1 MFMKNR
7 DDERYKCVEMHCQNI
22 DNQGERSC
30 YQKTH
35 MERNKNPVY
44 DCYRAKKKNRDTQK
58 YIKNDNQETVETNNQ
73 TRIYLQEQE

>member
-1 MFMKNR
+1 
-7 DDERYKCVEMHCQNI
+7 
-22 DNQGERSC
+22 
-30 YQKTH
+30 

>member
-22 DNQGERSC
+22 DNQGEMSC

-35 MERNKNPVY
+35 MERNKNPV
-44 DCYRAKKKNRDTQK
+44 YRAKKKNRDTQK

>member
-30 YQKTH
+30 YQKKHTWRGTKIQF
-35 MERNKNPVY
+35 MIVIG
-44 DCYRAKKKNRDTQK
+44 QK
-58 YIKNDNQETVETNNQ
+58 RKTETPKST
-73 TRIYLQEQE
+73 